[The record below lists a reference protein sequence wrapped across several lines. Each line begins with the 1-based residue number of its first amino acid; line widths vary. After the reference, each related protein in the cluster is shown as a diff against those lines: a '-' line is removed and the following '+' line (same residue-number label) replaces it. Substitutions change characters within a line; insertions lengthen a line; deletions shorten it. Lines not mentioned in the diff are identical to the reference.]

1 MKIFLGEKNPF
12 LSPGGCI
19 IAKKERRETHFLI
32 TGHTRRFLMFSV
44 PRDPAQGCSLNRP
57 SPPKRGKDRLRV
69 GGQAVIEGVMMRS
82 PSSMAVAVRRP
93 NGEIVVKR
101 ERLDFFSE
109 KKSFSKVPL
118 ARGVLNLL
126 SALVLGMKALNF
138 SASQSLEEEKEVSSW
153 TMGLTFTVA
162 LCFGIFLFFLVP
174 LFLTKWLRFAIP
186 MVSTSGVV
194 FNLIDGVIRLMIFL
208 AYLQAISFFKEIRRI
223 FEYHGAEHKSI
234 FALEAGE
241 ALRPDRVKTFSYL
254 HPRCGTSFLLIV
266 MVVSILVFALI
277 PHQLPFGYKVA
288 SRVVFI
294 PLIAGLAYEVIRFAD
309 QKRERKSMQYF
320 IKPGLWLQRMTAREP
335 SEDQIEVA
343 LRALCEVL
351 ELEGRQ

>member
-1 MKIFLGEKNPF
+1 MFLGRKDSGQGYSLSNPAI
-12 LSPGGCI
+12 S
-19 IAKKERRETHFLI
+19 KKRE
-32 TGHTRRFLMFSV
+32 
-44 PRDPAQGCSLNRP
+44 
-57 SPPKRGKDRLRV
+57 DRLRV

-82 PSSMAVAVRRP
+82 PNSMAIAVRKP
-93 NGEIVVKR
+93 SGEIVVKR

-109 KKSFSKVPL
+109 KKFFSKLPL
-118 ARGVLNLL
+118 IRGVMNLL

-138 SASQSLEEEKEVSSW
+138 SANQSLEEEKEVSPW
-153 TMGLTFTVA
+153 TMGLTFTFA

-186 MVSTSGVV
+186 MVSTSGIL
-194 FNLIDGVIRLMIFL
+194 FNLVDGIIRLMIFL
-208 AYLQAISFFKEIRRI
+208 AYLWAISLFKEIRRI

-234 FALEAGE
+234 FAFESGE
-241 ALRPDRVKTFSYL
+241 ALIADRVKGFSHL

-277 PHQLPFGYKVA
+277 PHQLSFGYKVA

-294 PLIAGLAYEVIRFAD
+294 PLIAGLAYEIIRFAD
-309 QKRERKSMQYF
+309 RKREGKGMQVF

-343 LRALCEVL
+343 LRALREVL
-351 ELEGRQ
+351 ELEGSR

>member
-1 MKIFLGEKNPF
+1 MFLWRKDPGQGDS
-12 LSPGGCI
+12 LSRPAI
-19 IAKKERRETHFLI
+19 SKKRE
-32 TGHTRRFLMFSV
+32 
-44 PRDPAQGCSLNRP
+44 
-57 SPPKRGKDRLRV
+57 DRLRV

-82 PSSMAVAVRRP
+82 PNSMAVAVRRP

-109 KKSFSKVPL
+109 KKFFSKLPL
-118 ARGVLNLL
+118 VRGVINLL

-138 SASQSLEEEKEVSSW
+138 SANQSLEEEQEVGSW
-153 TMGLTFTVA
+153 TMGLTFTFA

-174 LFLTKWLRFAIP
+174 LFLTKWLRFTIP
-186 MVSTSGVV
+186 MVSTSGIL
-194 FNLIDGVIRLMIFL
+194 FNLVDGMIRLMIFL
-208 AYLQAISFFKEIRRI
+208 AYLWAISFFKEVRRI

-234 FALEAGE
+234 FAFESGE
-241 ALRPDRVKTFSYL
+241 LLVADRVRNFSYL

-277 PHQLPFGYKVA
+277 PHQLAFGYKVA

-294 PLIAGLAYEVIRFAD
+294 PLIAGLAYEIIRFAD

-320 IKPGLWLQRMTAREP
+320 IKPGLWLQRLTAREP

-343 LRALCEVL
+343 LRALHEVL
-351 ELEGRQ
+351 ELEGHR

>member
-1 MKIFLGEKNPF
+1 MFLWRKDPGQEDS
-12 LSPGGCI
+12 LSRPAI
-19 IAKKERRETHFLI
+19 SKKRE
-32 TGHTRRFLMFSV
+32 
-44 PRDPAQGCSLNRP
+44 
-57 SPPKRGKDRLRV
+57 DRLRV

-82 PSSMAVAVRRP
+82 PNSMAVAVRRP

-109 KKSFSKVPL
+109 KKFFSKLPL
-118 ARGVLNLL
+118 VRGVINLL

-138 SASQSLEEEKEVSSW
+138 SANQSLEEEQEVSSW
-153 TMGLTFTVA
+153 TMGLTFTFA

-174 LFLTKWLRFAIP
+174 LFLTKWLRFTIP
-186 MVSTSGVV
+186 MVSTSGIL
-194 FNLIDGVIRLMIFL
+194 FNLVDGMIRLMIFL
-208 AYLQAISFFKEIRRI
+208 AYLWAISFFKEVRRI

-234 FALEAGE
+234 FAFESGE
-241 ALRPDRVKTFSYL
+241 VLVADRVRDFSYL

-277 PHQLPFGYKVA
+277 PHQLAFGYKVA

-294 PLIAGLAYEVIRFAD
+294 PVIAGLAYEIIRFAD

-320 IKPGLWLQRMTAREP
+320 IKPGLWLQRLTAREP

-343 LRALCEVL
+343 LRALHEVL
-351 ELEGRQ
+351 ELEGHR